1 MTLQNVRL
9 RSVSIKVGLSAIL
22 LDTELLNTI
31 VLMELIYIA
40 ANPIY
45 SPA

>member
-1 MTLQNVRL
+1 MILQNIRL
-9 RSVSIKVGLSAIL
+9 RSVSIKIGLSAIL

-31 VLMELIYIA
+31 VLIELIYIA
-40 ANPIY
+40 ANPSY